1 MSPNNQKF
9 QKGVALYFA
18 ISILSV
24 LTAVLLALVSIS
36 VSQIKV
42 IGHLGDSVVAFY
54 AADSGIEEMLKDRA
68 SPNMEG
74 YSGYL
79 DLNENGTSDNG
90 DSFYEVTVV
99 PSGAECSAQN
109 YCVRSIGTYQGIK
122 RAIEIKY

>member
-1 MSPNNQKF
+1 MSPNNQKS
-9 QKGVALYFA
+9 QRGVALYLA

-42 IGHLGDSVVAFY
+42 IGHLGDSVIAFY
-54 AADSGIEEMLKDRA
+54 AADTGMEKMLKDRG
-68 SPNMEG
+68 SPNTS

-79 DLNENGTSDNG
+79 DLNKNGTSDNG
-90 DSFYEVTVV
+90 DSFYEVTVT
-99 PSGAECSAQN
+99 PAGANCSAQN
-109 YCVRSIGTYQGIK
+109 YCAKSIGTYQGIK

>member
-1 MSPNNQKF
+1 MFPNSQKF
-9 QKGVALYFA
+9 QKGVSLYFA

-42 IGHLGDSVVAFY
+42 IGHLGDSVIAFY
-54 AADSGIEEMLKDRA
+54 AADNGIEEMLKDRTN
-68 SPNMEG
+68 PNFS

-79 DLNENGTSDNG
+79 DLNENGTSDNE